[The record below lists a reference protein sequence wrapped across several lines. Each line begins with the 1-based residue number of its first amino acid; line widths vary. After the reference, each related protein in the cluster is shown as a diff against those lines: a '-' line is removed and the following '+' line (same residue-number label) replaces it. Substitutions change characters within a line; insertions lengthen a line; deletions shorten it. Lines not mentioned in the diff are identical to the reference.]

1 MKLFSVKAELKAI
14 RSITTSSEGVA
25 ALLLSTFDKSYFHF
39 EPTLAAYN
47 RIVSIARKRG
57 EVVKFLDLV
66 EDPSL
71 NEDFRDVL
79 RESKTAYCKSERTA
93 HELVE
98 LLDKYRKARILYE
111 MAKDIITN
119 LKSPEADVDHMMD
132 TASVRLL
139 AGRSGDQLAQQMR
152 ILGKDA
158 NALDLVDQA
167 LDTSVDIQYRT
178 GFQEYDAKSG
188 GLPTDGVMLLA
199 GTTSGGKSAVLLNLL
214 TNVYKLNR
222 VSTCNVSLEM
232 SDKKQTRRLLS
243 HLTKIPFEKFTKQT
257 LNNEDRKLARKMFKK
272 LNAYGDKHG
281 CRYALLNPTHS
292 VTIDQLLMLVKPFGF
307 QVIGIDYASLLDTS
321 GEKDQWKALGEIARR
336 AKIFATS
343 NKCLVVLLCQLD
355 SADDHIRYS
364 QALLEHA
371 DVAWIWNYSKPE
383 QRETKVIP
391 IQQKKVRDGE
401 LYNFDLQEEFEIMTV
416 SNTVGSSESS
426 ADSDAEVA
434 SNDQK
439 PDIDFDEDA
448 GAA

>member
-1 MKLFSVKAELKAI
+1 
-14 RSITTSSEGVA
+14 
-25 ALLLSTFDKSYFHF
+25 
-39 EPTLAAYN
+39 
-47 RIVSIARKRG
+47 
-57 EVVKFLDLV
+57 
-66 EDPSL
+66 
-71 NEDFRDVL
+71 
-79 RESKTAYCKSERTA
+79 
-93 HELVE
+93 
-98 LLDKYRKARILYE
+98 
-111 MAKDIITN
+111 
-119 LKSPEADVDHMMD
+119 
-132 TASVRLL
+132 
-139 AGRSGDQLAQQMR
+139 
-152 ILGKDA
+152 
-158 NALDLVDQA
+158 
-167 LDTSVDIQYRT
+167 
-178 GFQEYDAKSG
+178 
-188 GLPTDGVMLLA
+188 
-199 GTTSGGKSAVLLNLL
+199 
-214 TNVYKLNR
+214 
-222 VSTCNVSLEM
+222 
-232 SDKKQTRRLLS
+232 
-243 HLTKIPFEKFTKQT
+243 
-257 LNNEDRKLARKMFKK
+257 
-272 LNAYGDKHG
+272 
-281 CRYALLNPTHS
+281 